1 MANFFLAFLLK
12 SVSIARCTPRKTIY
26 PPREVSMKEDRIAFL
41 LMFCGMIL
49 VKRHKATMEETMSIL
64 PLYGGA
70 RVLAGE
76 MAANAPQ

>member
-1 MANFFLAFLLK
+1 MYHLMDPWF
-12 SVSIARCTPRKTIY
+12 
-26 PPREVSMKEDRIAFL
+26 PPKEVRMREERLAFL

-49 VKRHKATMEETMSIL
+49 VKREKATLAETMSIL

-76 MAANAPQ
+76 MGASSPQ